1 MNKKITFP
9 LLFSIIC
16 CLTQYHRQDHLETFF
31 LCIGMEFEMGLK
43 KTILR
48 NMLLWLSLVFYLTIQ
63 QSFDNP
69 IFWQSKFFCPKS
81 DSFSSHFSPSRE
93 SFSRQTQR
101 QKLLLFTQRA
111 IVVELAINP
120 LKNSE
125 KKLKTWKFVLLSF
138 QPRRSLP
145 PPVPIWH

>member
-1 MNKKITFP
+1 
-9 LLFSIIC
+9 
-16 CLTQYHRQDHLETFF
+16 
-31 LCIGMEFEMGLK
+31 
-43 KTILR
+43 
-48 NMLLWLSLVFYLTIQ
+48 MLLWLSLVFYLTIQ
-63 QSFDNP
+63 QSFGNP
-69 IFWQSKFFCPKS
+69 IFWQSKFFDNPNFFCPKS

-125 KKLKTWKFVLLSF
+125 KKLKTWKFVLL
-138 QPRRSLP
+138 L
-145 PPVPIWH
+145 PVPASPCSNLTLSEKKKISPIDIVKPPQFRWHCHTIFRDWLMSQQGGRFRLLPLEI